1 MILLVSLWLITDTN
15 FKSLSASDFEL
26 QRKAKQELVSSR
38 SSVPVSEFRNANDVV
53 VAAESKAPRVSKP
66 WRLGFEVQQ
75 FAFEGR
81 AQTNATE
88 SFGLEQADS
97 SVMFGLE
104 GCRQI
109 SPISQQFT
117 LVGCL
122 HLGYAQQKVNLQTSS
137 NVLVENVSL
146 RAFKPE
152 LQAVMD
158 FKPFRLPLYFSPRVG
173 AGPYLF
179 VTHSKSGVVG
189 ETSVSGM
196 FSLGASSR
204 LEILDVAFLEAR
216 YAFRGL
222 FLKKEYEAL
231 QAHNLSAMA
240 GFVF

>member
-1 MILLVSLWLITDTN
+1 MILFISLWLVADTS
-15 FKSLSASDFEL
+15 FQSLSASDIEL
-26 QRKAKQELVSSR
+26 LRKAKQELVSSN
-38 SSVPVSEFRNANDVV
+38 STLPVSEFQNANDVV
-53 VAAESKAPRVSKP
+53 VAAESEAPRVSKP

-81 AQTNATE
+81 AQTGAKE
-88 SFGLEQADS
+88 SFALDQADS
-97 SVMFGLE
+97 SLMFGLE
-104 GCRQI
+104 GCRHVL
-109 SPISQQFT
+109 PISRQFDF
-117 LVGCL
+117 VGCL

-152 LQAVMD
+152 LQAVID
-158 FKPFRLPLYFSPRVG
+158 FKPFRIPLYFSPRVG

-179 VTHSKSGVVG
+179 VMHSKSGVVS

-196 FSLGASSR
+196 YSLGASSR
-204 LEILDVAFLEAR
+204 FEILDVAFLEAR

-222 FLKKEYEAL
+222 ILKNEYEAL